1 MSNKQT
7 KGQPGRRKVSF
18 SSLIIL
24 VLLGIAF
31 YFASG
36 SLPGQQAEPP
46 PQTAQ
51 ADAGSAG
58 QSSPETPPAAV
69 AEQRPGEKDTVFAYL
84 KEYGRLP
91 DYYLTKEE
99 ARKLGWEGGSLEE
112 YAPGK
117 VIGGDRFGN
126 FEGLLPKK
134 SGRSWTEADIGTMG
148 KPSRGAQRIVFSS
161 DGLIY
166 FTKDHYESF
175 EKLGEA
181 D

>member
-7 KGQPGRRKVSF
+7 KGQPSRRKVSF

-69 AEQRPGEKDTVFAYL
+69 AEQMPGEKDTVFAYL

-91 DYYLTKEE
+91 DYYLTKDE
-99 ARKLGWEGGSLEE
+99 ARKR
-112 YAPGK
+112 A
-117 VIGGDRFGN
+117 
-126 FEGLLPKK
+126 
-134 SGRSWTEADIGTMG
+134 GRAAVWRRTPPA
-148 KPSRGAQRIVFSS
+148 R
-161 DGLIY
+161 
-166 FTKDHYESF
+166 
-175 EKLGEA
+175 
-181 D
+181 

>member
-7 KGQPGRRKVSF
+7 NKQPGRKKTSL

-24 VLLGIAF
+24 ILLGIAF

-46 PQTAQ
+46 PQA
-51 ADAGSAG
+51 ADAAIGAAQQASL
-58 QSSPETPPAAV
+58 PAKQ
-69 AEQRPGEKDTVFAYL
+69 AEQKPGEKDTVFAYL
-84 KEYGRLP
+84 KEHGKLP
-91 DYYLTKEE
+91 DYYMTKAE
-99 ARKLGWEGGSLEE
+99 ARKLGWEGGGLGA
-112 YAPGK
+112 YAPGRM
-117 VIGGDRFGN
+117 IGGDRFGN
-126 FEGLLPKK
+126 FEELLPKQ

-148 KPSRGAQRIVFSS
+148 KSSRGAERIVFSS